1 MKRGIVFALMIA
13 LLLGCGQAFAGGQSG
28 GSSGGNV
35 TLTIWNWDNNVTDI
49 TIPAFEAAHP
59 NIKIE
64 RVAVP
69 AAEVPLKIQQ
79 SLAAGLD
86 MPDILLAE
94 LNVRAQMFSMD
105 IWEDLEQAPYNVK
118 KDIFFE
124 STVGLMQNPKGQ
136 IVAIDQTLC
145 PTGMAYK
152 KNLARQYLGTDDR
165 AALEGMFKSLDDF
178 VSKGSEVARASGGKV
193 FMFSAPG
200 FVLDW
205 LAKVNTTSLVDSD
218 GSVNFTGKM
227 RTGLDFLIKMRNA
240 GAIDGLESWSPQDN
254 ASYAGDNH
262 IFYSVPNWGVQFM
275 IKANDPNGQGRWGL
289 MTPPT
294 GAFSWGG
301 TVQGI
306 YKGSKHKAEVWEYL
320 KWFSFTKEGT
330 DVVKKGTDYFTPI
343 KEFYNDPAYVSNVD
357 PYFGIDTGNYFYKEL
372 MPKVVPPTFTP
383 YENYLAETINAVA
396 AYVMSDRSVTLQQ
409 ALAKGIEEMKNR
421 VDVPVK

>member
-1 MKRGIVFALMIA
+1 MKKTVIVLTI
-13 LLLGCGQAFAGGQSG
+13 LLLAESLFAGGG
-28 GSSGGNV
+28 GQKSAGEEQI
-35 TLTIWNWDNNVTDI
+35 TLTLWGWDNNVTDI

-64 RVAVP
+64 RVAVRS
-69 AAEVPLKIQQ
+69 EDLPLKVQQ

-94 LNVRAQMFSMD
+94 LNQRAQMFSLD
-105 IWEDLEQAPYNVK
+105 IWEDLGNAPYNVK

-124 STVGLMQNPKGQ
+124 STVGLMQNTKGQ
-136 IVAIDQTLC
+136 IIAIDQTLC

-152 KNLARQYLGTDDR
+152 KDLAKQYLGTDDR

-178 VSKGSEVARASGGKV
+178 VTKGAEVARASGGKV
-193 FMFSAPG
+193 FMFSCPG

-205 LAKVNTTSLVDSD
+205 LSKVNTTKLVEND

-227 RTGLDFLIKMRNA
+227 RAAIDFLIKMRNA
-240 GAIDGLESWSPQDN
+240 GAIDVLESWSPQDN
-254 ASYAGDNH
+254 ASYAGNSH
-262 IFYSVPNWGVQFM
+262 IFYTVPNWGIQYM

-289 MTPPT
+289 MIPPS

-306 YKGSKHKAEVWEYL
+306 YKGSKHKEAVWEYL
-320 KWFSFTKEGT
+320 RWFSFTKEGT
-330 DVVKKGTDYFTPI
+330 EVVKKGTDYFTPV
-343 KEFYNDPAYVSNVD
+343 KEFYNDPVYVSNMD
-357 PYFGIDTGNYFYKEL
+357 PFFGMDTGNYFYKEL
-372 MPKVVPPTFTP
+372 MPKVVPPTFTA
-383 YENYLAETINAVA
+383 YDNYLAEVSNAVA
-396 AYVMSDRSVTLQQ
+396 AYVMSDRNVTLQQ
-409 ALAKGIEEMKNR
+409 ALARGIEEMKSR